1 MQESNAILQKIQE
14 NPQRQKLVYVQEN
27 EEQNQQ
33 EPSLINKGKENLN
46 NIVNNVKEGMA
57 TLRDKVEVGEKMG
70 RAFSYSS

>member
-57 TLRDKVEVGEKMG
+57 ILRDKVEVGEKMG